1 MHDLSITRILVEPV
15 LSRARRDFS
24 VWLNDDDHI
33 MSGDEIVAKSFESD
47 ALIICHSEMLTKN
60 VVSQFSDRLKIVA
73 NYSVGVDHC
82 SLEALKER
90 GIVVTNTPDVLSD
103 ATAEIAILLLL
114 GACRRAYEGDQMLRT
129 GTWRHWAPSAMN
141 GIQLTKK
148 KLGIVGMGRV
158 GQTVARR
165 ARGFD
170 MEIHYTNRRQLPP
183 ELERGAIFHP
193 TPKALFGEVDMISLN
208 CPATP
213 ETDNLINTD
222 SIGWMKPGV
231 VVVNTAR
238 GRLVDESALIDALNS
253 GHIAAAGLDV
263 FQVEPGGNPAF
274 AKFPNLLMLP
284 HLGSS
289 THETRKAMGDRALD
303 NLDAYFAGQEPRDRV
318 V

>member
-33 MSGDEIVAKSFESD
+33 MLGDEIVAKSFESD